1 MKCRIC
7 TADKP
12 AIEFKHVK
20 AVLVDGAEELDKDPR
35 LKYCCN
41 GTCYTTEKGRLKHK
55 LNDGYKKHQEES
67 ERRQDVMASGVA
79 GGAAAAAGS
88 SSSSSSSSS
97 STGASA
103 VEPKPGGGGRF
114 RIAPS
119 VLLNQCAKNAAQSV
133 MATLADCTRVYS
145 NVPKQTE
152 YVVLV
157 WNDLTKI
164 W

>member
-55 LNDGYKKHQEES
+55 QNEGYKKHQEES

-79 GGAAAAAGS
+79 GGAAAAGS
-88 SSSSSSSSS
+88 SSSSSRSSSRSRSSSSSSSSS

-103 VEPKPGGGGRF
+103 VEPKPSGGGKF

-119 VLLNQCAKNAAQSV
+119 VFAEPMRKKCSAECDGNTS
-133 MATLADCTRVYS
+133 
-145 NVPKQTE
+145 
-152 YVVLV
+152 
-157 WNDLTKI
+157 
-164 W
+164 

>member
-55 LNDGYKKHQEES
+55 QNGGYKKHQEES
-67 ERRQDVMASGVA
+67 ERREDVMASGVA
-79 GGAAAAAGS
+79 GGAAAGSSCCSSSSNS
-88 SSSSSSSSS
+88 SSSSSS
-97 STGASA
+97 GASA
-103 VEPKPGGGGRF
+103 VEPKPSGGGKF

-119 VLLNQCAKNAAQSV
+119 VFAEPMRKKCSAECDGNTS
-133 MATLADCTRVYS
+133 
-145 NVPKQTE
+145 
-152 YVVLV
+152 
-157 WNDLTKI
+157 
-164 W
+164 

>member
-1 MKCRIC
+1 MMKCRIC

-55 LNDGYKKHQEES
+55 QNEGYKKHQEES

-79 GGAAAAAGS
+79 GGAAAAGS

-103 VEPKPGGGGRF
+103 VEPKPSGGGKF

-119 VLLNQCAKNAAQSV
+119 VFAEPMRKKCSAECDGNTS
-133 MATLADCTRVYS
+133 
-145 NVPKQTE
+145 
-152 YVVLV
+152 
-157 WNDLTKI
+157 
-164 W
+164 